1 MIGALRPDWPVQVG
15 ALVTTR
21 EGGASAGAYASLN
34 LGLRSGD
41 DEAAVRDNRR
51 RLEALLPSPPVWL
64 RQVHGIRV
72 ADADAARA
80 GDGEPEADAAVARR
94 PGTVCAVLVADCMPV
109 LLADESAQVVAA
121 AHAGWRGLCGG
132 VLEATVEAMRV
143 DRRRLNAWLGP
154 AIGPQAYEVGD
165 EVREAFVRRDPS
177 ARVAFRATRPG
188 HWLLDLYAV
197 ARQRLSAC
205 GVTRIYGGGFCTFSD
220 PKRFFSYR
228 RDGQTGRMAALI
240 WLPERASPKI

>member
-1 MIGALRPDWPVQVG
+1 MIGFLRPDWPAPVG

-21 EGGASAGAYASLN
+21 EGGASVGAHAGLN

-41 DEAAVRDNRR
+41 DEAAVRENRR

-72 ADADAARA
+72 ADADAVRA
-80 GDGEPEADAAVARR
+80 GGGQPEADAAVARR
-94 PGTVCAVLVADCMPV
+94 PETVCAVLVADCMPV
-109 LLADESAQVVAA
+109 LLADEARQAVAV

-132 VLEATVEAMRV
+132 VLEATIDAMGV
-143 DRRRLNAWLGP
+143 DPRRLYAWLGP
-154 AIGPQAYEVGD
+154 AIGPRVYEVGD
-165 EVREAFVRRDPS
+165 EVRAAFIARDP
-177 ARVAFRATRPG
+177 AAADAFRAARPG

-197 ARQRLSAC
+197 ARQRLAAR
-205 GVTRIYGGGFCTFSD
+205 GVTRVHGGGLCTYSD
-220 PKRFFSYR
+220 PRRFFSYR

-240 WLPERASPKI
+240 WLPQRSAAGI

>member
-1 MIGALRPDWPVQVG
+1 MIGFVRPDWPAPAG

-21 EGGASAGAYASLN
+21 EGGASVGAHASLN

-41 DEAAVRDNRR
+41 DEAAVRENRR

-64 RQVHGIRV
+64 RQVHGIGV

-80 GDGEPEADAAVARR
+80 EGGQPEADAAVARR

-132 VLEATVEAMRV
+132 VLEAAVDAMRV
-143 DRRRLNAWLGP
+143 DPRGLIAWLGP
-154 AIGPQAYEVGD
+154 AIGRGPTK
-165 EVREAFVRRDPS
+165 S
-177 ARVAFRATRPG
+177 ATKCAKPLLRATRRRPG
-188 HWLLDLYAV
+188 RFAPR
-197 ARQRLSAC
+197 ARATGCS
-205 GVTRIYGGGFCTFSD
+205 TCT
-220 PKRFFSYR
+220 P
-228 RDGQTGRMAALI
+228 L
-240 WLPERASPKI
+240 RASASRRKA